1 MRSTN
6 FSSEP
11 LQTFATAGS
20 RRRVIVSAVPFGF
33 CNRCLFPKVSIHE
46 KTSLWLGAPPRP
58 TATGYRGAGI
68 SLRQAKGTP
77 RPSLRPCSR
86 GAPAR

>member
-33 CNRCLFPKVSIHE
+33 CKRCLFPKVSIHE
-46 KTSLWLGAPPRP
+46 KTPFWLGAPLRP
-58 TATGYRGAGI
+58 PATGYRGSGI
-68 SLRQAKGTP
+68 ALRQVEGTP
-77 RPSLRPCSR
+77 RSWLRPCS
-86 GAPAR
+86 